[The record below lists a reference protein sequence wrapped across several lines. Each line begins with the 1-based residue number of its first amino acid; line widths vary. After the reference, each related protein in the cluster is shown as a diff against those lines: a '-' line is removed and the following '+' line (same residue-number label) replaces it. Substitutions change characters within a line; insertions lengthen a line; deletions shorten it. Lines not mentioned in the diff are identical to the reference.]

1 MKKIILTLIV
11 LAALGAA
18 TYAYY
23 KNKAT
28 PEPVVTTLQI
38 SRGDIA
44 DVVQATGTLQAVKTV
59 NVGTQV
65 SGVVQKLYADF
76 NHIVKAG
83 QVIARL
89 DPSII
94 QTQIEQRE
102 ASVTRAQA
110 DLERLRVSLK
120 DAERKLE
127 QAKGLWEKQL
137 IPKDQLDTAELN
149 VSTQRSQIK
158 SSEAGLVQAQADL
171 NAQKVNLGHTVITA
185 PIDGIVIQRS
195 VDEGQT
201 VASSMNAPTLYII
214 AADLTEMQV
223 LASIDESEV
232 GRMRPGQPVMFRV
245 DAYPNDT
252 FRGTVEQVRLQPT
265 TVQNVVTYS
274 TVIKAPNSDY
284 KLKPGMTANV
294 TIEIARKSNVLRAPA
309 AALRYRPSNDVFAA
323 LKQEVPA
330 DLQRGMGGRGGP
342 GGARGQAAN
351 GNGPAPAA
359 GAPAPAAN
367 GPATPQA
374 GQGGTRPQPEAGAA
388 RRAEQGGG
396 DRGGDRPAGTSN
408 GSPRGG
414 RGDFASMTP
423 EERQRRMDERMKN
436 MTPEEREQWQAR
448 MREGGS
454 TGSPRGGG
462 RGGFQRGDGATGGRG
477 AGPGGNAN
485 GARRQTG
492 PPPSPAAASGAMTI
506 DALFAPL
513 PSVESRGRLWLYENK
528 QLRAVPVRTGITDG
542 QWTEILEGGGDGPA
556 LEPGTAVVTNVVTG
570 LEPAPRPG
578 QQNPGGNPL
587 MGPQRG
593 GGPGGG
599 GGRGR

>member
-11 LAALGAA
+11 LAVLGAG

-23 KNKAT
+23 KNKGT
-28 PEPVVTTLQI
+28 PEPTVTTLQI

-44 DVVQATGTLQAVKTV
+44 DTVQATGTLQAVKTV

-65 SGVVQKLYADF
+65 SGVVQNLYADF

-137 IPKDQLDTAELN
+137 IPRDQLDTAELN
-149 VSTQRSQIK
+149 VSTAKSQIK

-185 PIDGIVIQRS
+185 PIDGIVMQRS

-201 VASSMNAPTLYII
+201 VQSSTTAPTLYII
-214 AADLTEMQV
+214 AADLTDMQV

-232 GRMRPGQPVMFRV
+232 GRMRPGQPVTFRV
-245 DAYPNDT
+245 DAYANDT
-252 FRGTVEQVRLQPT
+252 FRGEVKEVRLQPT

-274 TVIKAPNSDY
+274 TVIKVPNPDY

-330 DLQRGMGGRGGP
+330 DLQRGMGGRGGEGGRGMGGP
-342 GGARGQAAN
+342 AGARGQ
-351 GNGPAPAA
+351 GNGEAPAA
-359 GAPAPAAN
+359 GAPAQAATGTPAAGTPAPQQQAQAN
-367 GPATPQA
+367 G
-374 GQGGTRPQPEAGAA
+374 G
-388 RRAEQGGG
+388 RRVEQGGG
-396 DRGGDRPAGTSN
+396 DRGGDRPAGRQ
-408 GSPRGG
+408 GDAAGAPRGEGGGG
-414 RGDFASMTP
+414 RGNFANMTP
-423 EERQRRMDERMKN
+423 EERQRRMEERMKS
-436 MTPEEREQWQAR
+436 MTPEERERWQAR
-448 MREGGS
+448 MKEG
-454 TGSPRGGG
+454 GGG
-462 RGGFQRGDGATGGRG
+462 RGTAPGTGTGRRPQGA
-477 AGPGGNAN
+477 
-485 GARRQTG
+485 
-492 PPPSPAAASGAMTI
+492 PSPAAASGAMTI

-513 PSVESRGRLWLYENK
+513 VAQVSRGRLWLYENK
-528 QLRAVPVRTGITDG
+528 QLRAVPVRTGISDG
-542 QWTEILEGGGDGPA
+542 QWTEILEGGEGPA
-556 LEPGTAVVTNVVTG
+556 LEPGTPVVTNVITG

-578 QQNPGGNPL
+578 QQGQGGNPL

-599 GGRGR
+599 RGR